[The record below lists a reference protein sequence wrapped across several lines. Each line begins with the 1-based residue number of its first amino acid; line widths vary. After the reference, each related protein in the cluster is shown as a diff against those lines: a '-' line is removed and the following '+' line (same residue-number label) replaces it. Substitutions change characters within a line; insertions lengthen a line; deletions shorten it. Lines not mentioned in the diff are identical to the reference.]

1 VSAVLPRIP
10 VCPIPL
16 ADESLS
22 SWLDRTACFYG
33 CDLERWV
40 GQFTADFCGYGA
52 DIDLDRSD
60 ELRFTIGKWS
70 GVPARRLPPSLTCAG
85 DWLPQAGRLTFC
97 DDCWD
102 QDVRNGSQP
111 YIRRHWLK
119 WTTVHCAEHQKFLCE
134 KNRNLSPAAPCSG
147 WQDIWVSRSNWRA
160 ALELPDRVVT
170 PSIWY
175 QTSKRLTDG
184 WSGTHILSLFERF
197 DAPDDRKANCALA
210 SVLEAWASGNTSD
223 EGSEPPVLL
232 ENRIEV
238 LQQAISLLEK

>member
-1 VSAVLPRIP
+1 MGRQSSAGEV
-10 VCPIPL
+10 
-16 ADESLS
+16 
-22 SWLDRTACFYG
+22 
-33 CDLERWV
+33 
-40 GQFTADFCGYGA
+40 QFLLG
-52 DIDLDRSD
+52 
-60 ELRFTIGKWS
+60 
-70 GVPARRLPPSLTCAG
+70 
-85 DWLPQAGRLTFC
+85 

-102 QDVRNGSQP
+102 QDVRNGSEP

-119 WTTVHCAEHQKFLCE
+119 WTMVHCAEHQKFLCA

-184 WSGTHILSLFERF
+184 WHGTQILGLFARF

-210 SVLEAWASGNTSD
+210 SLLQACASGNTPD
-223 EGSEPPVLL
+223 KGSETPVLL

-238 LQQAISLLEK
+238 LQQAISLQVNSISAIVRLCRFSLAIPAAVVSHGCDVSL